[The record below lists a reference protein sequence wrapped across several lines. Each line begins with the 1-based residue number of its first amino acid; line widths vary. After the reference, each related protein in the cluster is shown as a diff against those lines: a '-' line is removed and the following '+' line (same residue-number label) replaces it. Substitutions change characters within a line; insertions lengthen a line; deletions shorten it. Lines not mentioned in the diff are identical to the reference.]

1 MPPPAKRSQN
11 ADREE
16 SKMQSKWVQRLSDPY
31 KEQMERILG
40 EGYAERLMCVDEL
53 AEDEL
58 RSLREALGEEQ
69 FQAFM
74 DELAEGDAHEH

>member
-1 MPPPAKRSQN
+1 
-11 ADREE
+11 
-16 SKMQSKWVQRLSDPY
+16 
-31 KEQMERILG
+31 MERILG